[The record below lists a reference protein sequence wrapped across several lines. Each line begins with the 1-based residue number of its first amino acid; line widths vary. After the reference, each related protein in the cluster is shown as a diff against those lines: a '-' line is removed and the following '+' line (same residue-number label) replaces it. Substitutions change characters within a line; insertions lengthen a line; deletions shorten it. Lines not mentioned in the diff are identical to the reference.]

1 MMSDCL
7 KATEGRRN
15 RVKVKYETYYAIQIL
30 TLKYLPHVR
39 FLIADCVAKADV
51 QNLPSFVLVFKL
63 CHITKNSNL
72 FGLDYLF

>member
-7 KATEGRRN
+7 KATEDRKN
-15 RVKVKYETYYAIQIL
+15 KAKVKYEIYYAIQIL
-30 TLKYLPHVR
+30 TLKYLPDVQ
-39 FLIADCVAKADV
+39 FLIADCVGEADV
-51 QNLPSFVLVFKL
+51 RNLPSLVLVFKL